1 MFFNKNQTKMSDLQE
16 VLSQFLPASAQG
28 HQPTIVVAIIATL
41 SLLIAVLFYF
51 TLFGKSK
58 GKTVLIAGPC
68 DAGKTALYFRLKFG
82 ELKNGFVT
90 SMQENKDTIPVP
102 LNSKTAT
109 QKMVQI
115 IDTPGHPRLRY
126 KFGQFT
132 SAGGVRGVIYMIDSL
147 TFLHEIRA
155 TAEQLYDVLTDPVI
169 YRSRTPVLICCNK
182 ADQEA
187 KAYSVDFIRKKLE
200 KELDSMR
207 QTKTNTL
214 AAEKGGQ
221 SIYLG
226 NPKEAFKFDT
236 FNHNKIKFC
245 SISVLTGQIGSV
257 EEFILQVVP

>member
-1 MFFNKNQTKMSDLQE
+1 MSQGDLQDLL
-16 VLSQFLPASAQG
+16 VQFLPASAQG
-28 HQPTIVVAIIATL
+28 SQSIVVIGIIAVVL
-41 SLLIAVLFYF
+41 SVVIGVLLYV

-68 DAGKTALYFRLKFG
+68 DAGKTALFFRLKFG
-82 ELKNGFVT
+82 ELNNGFVT
-90 SMQENKDTIPVP
+90 SMEENVDIVSVSVDTK
-102 LNSKTAT
+102 NAT

-147 TFLHEIRA
+147 TFLQEIRP
-155 TAEQLYDVLTDPVI
+155 TAEQLYDVLTDPVV
-169 YRSRTPVLICCNK
+169 YRARIPLLICCNK

-221 SIYLG
+221 QIYLG
-226 NPKEAFKFDT
+226 NPKEAFKFET
-236 FNHNKIKFC
+236 FNHNKVKFC
-245 SISVLTGQIGSV
+245 STSVVTGQIETV
-257 EEFILQVVP
+257 NEFILSVVP